1 MKNKNINNIPRPKGQ
16 KHRPAFSVNLLRRTA
31 LLCCLL
37 LGTYVLTSCS
47 APGSQ
52 SQPITGKLRVT
63 GSTALLPLA
72 QEAGKLFQQQY
83 PGTKIEVT
91 GGGSGHGL
99 DAVTS
104 QQAEIG
110 NSDIY
115 ANPAIYPDPNLT
127 DHIVCVTP
135 FEMIT
140 NPDITV
146 LPSLSQQQ
154 IIDIFS
160 TGKINN
166 WNQLGG
172 PDLKITPIVRPSN
185 SGTRATFRKYILGG
199 RDEKG
204 TLLKTD
210 SSTTVRD
217 TVAKTPGAI
226 GYVAAS
232 YVTNTVHPLE
242 IDNQKGTVSTIASGK
257 YNFWSY
263 EHMYTLGGDDATL
276 EAFLQ
281 FMLSS
286 DVQQKAQE
294 MGYVPINSMQA
305 PGVASVSP

>member
-1 MKNKNINNIPRPKGQ
+1 MKQRVDTIDCRQP
-16 KHRPAFSVNLLRRTA
+16 VNQYGTLACLM
-31 LLCCLL
+31 LLCILMLAGCSGPQTNDQALK
-37 LGTYVLTSCS
+37 GTV
-47 APGSQ
+47 
-52 SQPITGKLRVT
+52 RVT

-72 QEAGKLFQQQY
+72 QEAGKLFEQQY
-83 PGTKIEVT
+83 PGTKIEVS

-99 DAVTS
+99 DAVTT
-104 QQAEIG
+104 QKAEIG

-135 FEMIT
+135 FVMVSNNGVTI
-140 NPDITV
+140 
-146 LPSLSQQQ
+146 PSLTLQQ

-166 WNQLGG
+166 WNQVGG

-210 SSTTVRD
+210 SSTEVRD
-217 TVAKTPGAI
+217 MVAHTPGAI
-226 GYVAAS
+226 GYLAAS
-232 YVTNTVHPLE
+232 YVTQDVHSLAL
-242 IDNQKGTVSTIASGK
+242 NGQKATEKNIASGS

-281 FMLSS
+281 FMLTEK
-286 DVQQKAQE
+286 VQQKAQE
-294 MGYVPINSMQA
+294 LGYVPINSMQTA
-305 PGVASVSP
+305 

>member
-1 MKNKNINNIPRPKGQ
+1 MKSIYLLRSSGQ
-16 KHRPAFSVNLLRRTA
+16 KRRLASSKNLLRRAA

-72 QEAGKLFQQQY
+72 QEAGKLFEQQY
-83 PGTKIEVT
+83 PGTKIEVS

-99 DAVTS
+99 DAVTA

-140 NPDITV
+140 NPGITV
-146 LPSLSQQQ
+146 PSLTQQQ

-166 WNQLGG
+166 WSQLGG
-172 PDLKITPIVRPSN
+172 PDLRITPIVRPSN

-204 TLLKTD
+204 TLLTTD

-232 YVTNTVHPLE
+232 YVANAIHTVE

-263 EHMYTLGGDDATL
+263 EHMYTLGGDDAAL

-286 DVQQKAQE
+286 GVQQKAQE
-294 MGYVPINSMQA
+294 MGYVPINSMQT